1 MALEKLKS
9 VFGPSDLEKFQNLQ
23 KSIHDDD
30 KQHHHDHSFL
40 DPPPNGVPTPAVSR
54 MDKKPEPSPSP
65 IPHWMGDTSDYN
77 IDGTPSFETISLS
90 DIYLK
95 FSSNLDDAQTDTRRS
110 DIGGDFNL
118 NFNNLFK
125 AATGNPQNLSD
136 IISLGNTKIM
146 TSGEFGDASLYY
158 IDSAFGDVM
167 AVDATIN
174 KFGRMGE
181 KFNKVADKIGLP
193 GINIPNIDIFG
204 QVQDVLGLSGDLIY
218 QNQVF
223 ELYNTNAPTDGD
235 AVTLNSSGDFF
246 GVPEFENPTRGVAF
260 QALGAKNKKGDTDF
274 SYQGQVVNRS
284 QLGIGNPIA
293 GWRSGDIKFKDIQLP
308 KIDVDLPGLS
318 GFDVKLPRVDLPPLP
333 NIDLPNLG
341 LGGLFDFGNPFPKF
355 SMPKFS
361 LGNFDFPN
369 LDLGNLSLPNLGL
382 AGIGSLLKSVNTHIK
397 GLWDGINFPDPDFKF
412 PDISGWGGK
421 IKIPSIPFP
430 KIKIPDIDFSG
441 VGKALQNT
449 GDFLS
454 GVAKNVGSALG
465 DVAEALG
472 NAAKPVTDYL
482 SKIKVSPF
490 KVNGNVDWGDMGF
503 NFDAGNLN
511 PIDSVR
517 LPSLKLQNPF
527 NVNKTDFGGV
537 GKLVENQPRSDKLLD
552 SVTRKMTP
560 PSLSKTSTYTENA
573 TIGTPYSQL
582 GASKYSNNTNNYYP
596 TMIDSRT
603 GKGDFHTISEMAPN
617 LKHLNNAYAL
627 AGDATKNKIEE
638 EEYGM
643 PFYFYDLRDETY
655 ITFRAYIEA
664 LTEQL
669 SPSWSPQNYVGR
681 SEPVYVYE
689 RTERNIDF
697 TLKLYAGN
705 GKELDAIY
713 SKMRRLTSLCYPEYK
728 MDVQMSKVHISPNT
742 AGMTNYSGGKTRM
755 KPPLTRLRIG
765 ELYGRATTPDE
776 AKVLP
781 SKNDVLGFVK
791 SLSYSIPESSTWEY
805 QKGQRV
811 PKHIVA
817 TISYQVIHDS
827 PPHKGTGFYGY
838 AGSNVV

>member
-1 MALEKLKS
+1 M
-9 VFGPSDLEKFQNLQ
+9 
-23 KSIHDDD
+23 
-30 KQHHHDHSFL
+30 
-40 DPPPNGVPTPAVSR
+40 
-54 MDKKPEPSPSP
+54 
-65 IPHWMGDTSDYN
+65 
-77 IDGTPSFETISLS
+77 
-90 DIYLK
+90 
-95 FSSNLDDAQTDTRRS
+95 
-110 DIGGDFNL
+110 
-118 NFNNLFK
+118 
-125 AATGNPQNLSD
+125 
-136 IISLGNTKIM
+136 
-146 TSGEFGDASLYY
+146 
-158 IDSAFGDVM
+158 
-167 AVDATIN
+167 
-174 KFGRMGE
+174 
-181 KFNKVADKIGLP
+181 
-193 GINIPNIDIFG
+193 
-204 QVQDVLGLSGDLIY
+204 
-218 QNQVF
+218 
-223 ELYNTNAPTDGD
+223 
-235 AVTLNSSGDFF
+235 
-246 GVPEFENPTRGVAF
+246 
-260 QALGAKNKKGDTDF
+260 
-274 SYQGQVVNRS
+274 
-284 QLGIGNPIA
+284 GIGNPIA

-341 LGGLFDFGNPFPKF
+341 LGGLFDNFSNPFPKF
-355 SMPKFS
+355 SMPKLS

-421 IKIPSIPFP
+421 IKIPSIPLP

-465 DVAEALG
+465 DVSEALG
-472 NAAKPVTDYL
+472 NAAQPVTDYL

-490 KVNGNVDWGDMGF
+490 KVNGNVDWGAMGF

-582 GASKYSNNTNNYYP
+582 GVSKYSNDANNYYP
-596 TMIDSRT
+596 KMIDSRT

-728 MDVQMSKVHISPNT
+728 MDVQMSKVHLSVGT
-742 AGMTNYSGGKTRM
+742 AGVSNYSGGKTRM